1 MSSETRLVRPYV
13 GGQEFQQML
22 DSCTLRCADEIVE
35 GGGEVSVSLDE
46 YLNYPFELRMENIS
60 WGLAEAGTSAL
71 ELKPGDVDLLVLV
84 AAPRLRFVDTI
95 FRRDLSEA
103 GSMPDHVP
111 LSSPERPR
119 ALRAPHGGADVRVYF
134 CLNKH
139 LDPRPLSPW
148 RKGTWLGQQRYRVRS
163 DLSGSGFVPIRMTDE
178 DREHLGIPK
187 DTARFVTLDDGD
199 PFDVDPAADIVKL
212 YVDGDLLDRL
222 AVATSTPVGKHIQRQ
237 LFLDATSAIIFA
249 AHRRLAQDPGLGS
262 QHVDDF
268 RGSLVH
274 KLTEVVASKG
284 MDTASCDQRQTE
296 FRRLRDTPTAF
307 LAQIE
312 AKTGMRKD
320 MLASFGDIT

>member
-13 GGQEFQQML
+13 GGEEFQKML
-22 DSCTLRCADEIVE
+22 DSCTLRCADEVVE
-35 GGGEVSVSLDE
+35 GGGEVSVNLDE
-46 YLNYPFELRMENIS
+46 YLNYPFALLMEDID
-60 WGLAEAGTSAL
+60 WALAEAGATAL
-71 ELKPGDVDLLVLV
+71 ELEPGDIDLLVLV

-95 FRRDLSEA
+95 FRRDLSEV

-111 LSSPERPR
+111 LSYPERPR
-119 ALRAPHGGADVRVYF
+119 ALRAPHGGADLRVYF

-139 LDPRPLSPW
+139 LNPRPLSPW
-148 RKGTWLGQQRYRVRS
+148 RKGTWLGQQEYRVRS
-163 DLSGSGFVPIRMTDE
+163 DLSGSGFVPIRMTDD

-199 PFDVDPAADIVKL
+199 PFDIDPPTDIVKL

-237 LFLDATSAIIFA
+237 LFLDATSAIVFA
-249 AHRRLAQDPGLGS
+249 AHRRFAEDPGLGT

-284 MDTASCDQRQTE
+284 MDSASRDQRQTE
-296 FRRLRDTPTAF
+296 FCRLRDTPTAF

-320 MLASFGDIT
+320 MLASFGDIA

>member
-1 MSSETRLVRPYV
+1 
-13 GGQEFQQML
+13 
-22 DSCTLRCADEIVE
+22 
-35 GGGEVSVSLDE
+35 
-46 YLNYPFELRMENIS
+46 
-60 WGLAEAGTSAL
+60 
-71 ELKPGDVDLLVLV
+71 
-84 AAPRLRFVDTI
+84 
-95 FRRDLSEA
+95 
-103 GSMPDHVP
+103 MPDHVP
-111 LSSPERPR
+111 LSYPERPR
-119 ALRAPHGGADVRVYF
+119 ALRAPHGGADLRVYF

-139 LDPRPLSPW
+139 LHPRPLSPW
-148 RKGTWLGQQRYRVRS
+148 RKGTWLGQQEYRVRS
-163 DLSGSGFVPIRMTDE
+163 DLSGSGFVPIRMTDD

-199 PFDVDPAADIVKL
+199 PFDIDPPTDIVKL

-237 LFLDATSAIIFA
+237 LFLDATSAIVFA
-249 AHRRLAQDPGLGS
+249 AHRRFAEDPGLGT

-284 MDTASCDQRQTE
+284 MDSASRDQRQTE
-296 FRRLRDTPTAF
+296 FCRLRDTPTAF

-320 MLASFGDIT
+320 MLASFGDIA